1 MTLDEGGG
9 LRRVQAHCLPQAGC
23 HGRAVTIWY
32 GLEQALFFL
41 DGNIMGDVYL
51 TLTALSTSLLHSR
64 KQQSNKFGRVHYNG
78 PSTTLIKEAVAGGR
92 TSGECYRQKIT
103 GLDLQ
108 TLCFLYRDLT
118 VILFSEM
125 LLD

>member
-1 MTLDEGGG
+1 M
-9 LRRVQAHCLPQAGC
+9 
-23 HGRAVTIWY
+23 TIWY

-51 TLTALSTSLLHSR
+51 TLTVLSTSLLHSR